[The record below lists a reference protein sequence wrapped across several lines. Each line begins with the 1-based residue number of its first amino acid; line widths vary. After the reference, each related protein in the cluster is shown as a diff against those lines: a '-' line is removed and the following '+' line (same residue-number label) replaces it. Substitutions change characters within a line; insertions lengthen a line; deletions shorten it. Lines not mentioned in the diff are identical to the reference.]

1 MACYFG
7 RMRETEKREDRQP
20 ERPAS
25 PTVTFYNGDQAIG
38 NAMGSMADREGN
50 NSGRKKER

>member
-7 RMRETEKREDRQP
+7 RMKETEKREKP
-20 ERPAS
+20 AERPA

-38 NAMGSMADREGN
+38 NAMGSMADGEGN
-50 NSGRKKER
+50 NSGRKER

>member
-1 MACYFG
+1 MAWYFG
-7 RMRETEKREDRQP
+7 RMKDTEKREDRQP
-20 ERPAS
+20 ERPA

-50 NSGRKKER
+50 NSGRRER